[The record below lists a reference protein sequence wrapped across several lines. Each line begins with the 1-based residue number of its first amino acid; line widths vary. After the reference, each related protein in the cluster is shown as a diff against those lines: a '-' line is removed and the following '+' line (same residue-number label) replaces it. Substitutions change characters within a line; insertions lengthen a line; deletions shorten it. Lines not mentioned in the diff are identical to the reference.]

1 MSEPTNT
8 PAVVPATTT
17 ETKPA
22 ATPSVE
28 TSNQP
33 KVDQLEAHFSTKP
46 APKEPAKVAARSAE
60 TALAFTTLPG
70 YSP

>member
-8 PAVVPATTT
+8 PAVVPATAT

-33 KVDQLEAHFSTKP
+33 KVDTLEAHFNSKP
-46 APKEPAKVAARSAE
+46 APKEPAKVAAPVEAPPPP
-60 TALAFTTLPG
+60 ADD
-70 YSP
+70 YSG